1 MTQISFVQVITSNKW
16 NQCEMTKIK
25 MWFDWNKLSLNV
37 SKTKFMVFGKANIK
51 IRIEIDGTEIERVQ
65 ENKFLG
71 VIIDD
76 GLSWKPHIKNVKSK
90 ISRSMAVIYK
100 AKELLDYHSL
110 RTLYC
115 SLVLPY
121 LHYCAEVWGNT
132 SKTSLQPLIILQKRA
147 IRTIH
152 KVNYLEHTNPL
163 FIQSKLLKFTDI
175 VSYQTAIIM
184 YRPKAKQLPENIQ
197 NLFRNREGG
206 YKLSL
211 YFVCLYGLICG
222 TLECYLFCF
231 FFFVLNVQNKDIN
244 QSYINY
250 ISNNYNIK
258 NNFIKPSVSLQINES
273 IDQILRPLCKQRCV
287 CSVLLTSDSSSVAVQ
302 IIPQA
307 QITINYISNNY
318 NIKTILSN
326 HLCHSKS
333 LNPSI
338 EFFVLYVN
346 NGACAERH

>member
-1 MTQISFVQVITSNKW
+1 MLFYTILYYCVKAMAFTHMIFYTILYYYCVKAMAFTHMLFYTILYCVKAKLFILYINDMCKVSKELKLINFADDTNIFCSGDNIQQVESVLNE
-16 NQCEMTKIK
+16 EMKKIK

-37 SKTKFMVFGKANIK
+37 SKTNLMVFGKANIK

-76 GLSWKPHIKNVKSK
+76 RLSWKPHIKNVKSK

-132 SKTSLQPLIILQKRA
+132 YKTSLQPLIILQKRA

-175 VSYQTAIIM
+175 VSYQTVIIM
-184 YRPKAKQLPENIQ
+184 YRAKAKQLPENIQ
-197 NLFRNREGG
+197 NLFRNQEGG
-206 YKLSL
+206 YKLRGNHNFKIL
-211 YFVCLYGLICG
+211 NIRT
-222 TLECYLFCF
+222 TLKSFC
-231 FFFVLNVQNKDIN
+231 
-244 QSYINY
+244 
-250 ISNNYNIK
+250 
-258 NNFIKPSVSLQINES
+258 
-273 IDQILRPLCKQRCV
+273 
-287 CSVLLTSDSSSVAVQ
+287 
-302 IIPQA
+302 
-307 QITINYISNNY
+307 ITITGVKLWNNLSEELKQSP
-318 NIKTILSN
+318 NIHQFKRMYKNMLFSGY
-326 HLCHSKS
+326 K
-333 LNPSI
+333 
-338 EFFVLYVN
+338 
-346 NGACAERH
+346 G